1 MIDFT
6 VPGDSRIEEKEK
18 DKITKYQDLGRKLQ
32 KILNVKV
39 EIIPLV
45 QVLQVLHPNSLVID
59 RSRLV
64 LQQEQQS
71 LGGEKKDPWWKRCIE
86 EDIMQLRKDMNI
98 LKRVKKQQIGACKEG
113 KAKLVED
120 KYGVKRKG

>member
-1 MIDFT
+1 M
-6 VPGDSRIEEKEK
+6 
-18 DKITKYQDLGRKLQ
+18 
-32 KILNVKV
+32 
-39 EIIPLV
+39 
-45 QVLQVLHPNSLVID
+45 
-59 RSRLV
+59 
-64 LQQEQQS
+64 
-71 LGGEKKDPWWKRCIE
+71 KDPWWKRCIE